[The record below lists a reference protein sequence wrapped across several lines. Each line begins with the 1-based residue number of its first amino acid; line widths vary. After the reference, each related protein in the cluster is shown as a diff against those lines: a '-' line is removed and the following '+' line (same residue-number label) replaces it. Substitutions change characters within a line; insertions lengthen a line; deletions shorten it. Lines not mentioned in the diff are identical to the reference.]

1 LAGAPNGSAGDTQQA
16 RVRRLT
22 VDDQE
27 KESIGAMVGGG
38 VGAATGAKIGT
49 VLIPVPIV
57 GPFLGRRA
65 GRALLDGAIAF
76 VETVRDDLDG
86 LDLPGLPALPELPA
100 IFRPAPPAIE
110 GGETR

>member
-1 LAGAPNGSAGDTQQA
+1 
-16 RVRRLT
+16 
-22 VDDQE
+22 VDDHE

-57 GPFLGRRA
+57 GPFVGGVLGAAAGTAVGRRA

-76 VETVRDDLDG
+76 VETVRDDLEG
-86 LDLPGLPALPELPA
+86 LDLPAAPILQGLL
-100 IFRPAPPAIE
+100 RPTPPAIE
-110 GGETR
+110 AGGEPV